1 VALQL
6 TAELAE
12 QQVLQDKVTLAHHQA
27 LPMDHLVV
35 AAVQV
40 PLDQMLLMK
49 TVEQAVTAQRIH
61 IQDHQ

>member
-27 LPMDHLVV
+27 LPSVHQV
-35 AAVQV
+35 AAAG
-40 PLDQMLLMK
+40 
-49 TVEQAVTAQRIH
+49 QAQLEH
-61 IQDHQ
+61 K